1 MRNLIRKRLTEYRI
15 DALDNISV
23 AANNTKANFANHGAL
38 NSDRLYLFINEHN
51 KTGFAQYIDRSANFI
66 RYVAGLS
73 ASQYA
78 DELRNAAN
86 DLKYEI
92 MAKMDRDNFME
103 WALPGNPERY
113 QLRNELEPALDKL
126 IERKLEDFRLGFIEG
141 KDMNATTHN

>member
-1 MRNLIRKRLTEYRI
+1 MARKRYKPEEIAAKLRQVDVQVSQGQAMA
-15 DALDNISV
+15 DAIRQIV
-23 AANNTKANFANHGAL
+23 

-78 DELRNAAN
+78 DELRDAAK
-86 DLKYEI
+86 DFKYEI

-113 QLRNELEPALDKL
+113 
-126 IERKLEDFRLGFIEG
+126 
-141 KDMNATTHN
+141 